1 MKVLLLNGS
10 TRKNGCT
17 WLALSEIANALNAE
31 GMETE
36 ILQMGVG
43 PVRDC
48 IGCNGCAGKDRC
60 VFEDDLVN
68 ELIAKAK
75 AAEGFVFGSPV
86 YYAHPSGQL
95 LSLLDRLFY
104 AGGSAFA
111 HKPGAAV
118 VTARRAGTTA
128 SLDVLNKHMLDAQM
142 PIVSSTVLKSPDY
155 TTERMIAAL
164 RLLRTEY
171 HFNGYI
177 HAKAIPGTAPELVE
191 RDAEGLQTMRNL
203 GRNMAWLLKC
213 IYAGREKGLEPPAA
227 ETAHWTNFNR

>member
-111 HKPGAAV
+111 HKPGSAV
-118 VTARRAGTTA
+118 VTARRAGSTA

-142 PIVSSTVLKSPDY
+142 PIVSSTYWNMVFGP
-155 TTERMIAAL
+155 
-164 RLLRTEY
+164 
-171 HFNGYI
+171 
-177 HAKAIPGTAPELVE
+177 APELVG

-213 IYAGREKGLEPPAA
+213 IQAGREKRVGSPAA
-227 ETAHWTNFNR
+227 EMDNWTNFNR